1 MNDTVAGA
9 GAGVITAI
17 QVAIVDDQSLVREG
31 LRKLLSGM
39 SGIEVVIAA
48 SSGAD
53 LLDQLQCQRVDVAV
67 IDVRMPVHSGFEV
80 VRRLR
85 RDHPAVRSIL
95 LTTFEER
102 GLLAEAVRAG
112 AEGLLLKGVSP
123 QELRTTIEAVARGET
138 VREPLETEPLRG
150 AATITEAAAGVVLS
164 DRERAILR
172 LAAGGHSNKEIART
186 LGLVEGTVK
195 NYMSDAL
202 IKLDARDR
210 TQAVLKALAAGL
222 L

>member
-1 MNDTVAGA
+1 MNDTVAGG

-53 LLDQLQCQRVDVAV
+53 LLDQLQRQRVDVAV
-67 IDVRMPVHSGFEV
+67 IDIRMPVHSGFEV

>member
-1 MNDTVAGA
+1 MNDPSAPPDSPSSP
-9 GAGVITAI
+9 AI
-17 QVAIVDDQSLVREG
+17 RVAIVDDQSLVREG
-31 LRKLLSGM
+31 LRTLMSGM
-39 SGIEVVIAA
+39 KGIEVVIAA
-48 SSGAD
+48 ASGTD
-53 LLDQLQCQRVDVAV
+53 LLEQLSRLSVDVAV
-67 IDVRMPVHSGFEV
+67 VDVRMPVHSGFEV

-85 RDHPAVRSIL
+85 RDYPAVRSIL
-95 LTTFEER
+95 LTTFDER

-123 QELRTTIEAVARGET
+123 QELCATIEAVARGET
-138 VREPLETEPLRG
+138 VREPIETEPLRG
-150 AATITEAAAGVVLS
+150 ARTIAEAAQGVVLT

-210 TQAVLKALAAGL
+210 TQAVLKALASGL